1 MSENHVVGMLDTS
14 VLIDLEKINP
24 DVLPDGFIVSAVS
37 LGELGA
43 GVHTTNDP
51 VERQLRISRNRMVE
65 LQWETVPFDV
75 PAAQHYATLYAH
87 TLAVGRNPR
96 SRRLDLMIAATA
108 ASYPAPLYTRNPDDF
123 KGLEH
128 ALTVVAV

>member
-1 MSENHVVGMLDTS
+1 MSEDHVVGMLDTS
-14 VLIDLEKINP
+14 VIIDLEKIDP
-24 DVLPDGFIVSAVS
+24 DHLPDGFIVSAIT

-43 GVHTTNDP
+43 GVHTTDDP
-51 VERQLRISRNRMVE
+51 VERQLRISRNRRVE
-65 LQWETVPFDV
+65 LQWETVEFDV
-75 PAAQHYATLYAH
+75 SAAQHYAILYAH
-87 TLAVGRNPR
+87 MLAAGRNPR

-123 KGLEH
+123 KGLES